1 MLDGITSQYG
11 FLYQKY
17 IFIMRAI
24 SHASMDRFFT
34 YEGIDDIDIDTF
46 DESDGLS
53 MVSIST
59 SKYIQVKSG
68 TVSLNCWAKVLG
80 NWLLIDDCLNK
91 DVALVC
97 ENALEFDVN
106 DEKTIDAVYDYFEQ
120 GKDKKRSAVARKV
133 YDKILLNKGENNA
146 KEIIKELSGKCIV
159 EVSSMDSTVNDLCQ
173 IIIKTYCTDI
183 KIYERAKQARCER
196 FVEYL
201 LAEID
206 AAIKNKKKYTLG
218 LQRLIEIS
226 GTVKNEISDNRYTV
240 NTSEIKKRKQKEAE
254 TLVKNSALREIRQ
267 LKLVNNSTEF
277 ITREVVNE
285 LLYRDF
291 RDVYANDGIEVSNIE
306 DIAFTNYQDALF
318 DLGDNPAA
326 KEVFK
331 RTTAKEIHSSIMQN
345 SPIYRKGCYVY
356 LTGDDIE
363 TDKQISWGKEDEE

>member
-1 MLDGITSQYG
+1 M
-11 FLYQKY
+11 
-17 IFIMRAI
+17 
-24 SHASMDRFFT
+24 
-34 YEGIDDIDIDTF
+34 
-46 DESDGLS
+46 
-53 MVSIST
+53 
-59 SKYIQVKSG
+59 
-68 TVSLNCWAKVLG
+68 
-80 NWLLIDDCLNK
+80 
-91 DVALVC
+91 VC

-254 TLVKNSALREIRQ
+254 TLVKDSALREIRQ

>member
-17 IFIMRAI
+17 IFIMNAI
-24 SHASMDRFFT
+24 SHASMDKFFT

-53 MVSIST
+53 MISIST

-68 TVSLNCWAKVLG
+68 AVSQSCWAKVLG

-91 DVALVC
+91 EFSLVC
-97 ENALEFDVN
+97 ENDLDFEVD
-106 DEKTIDAVYDYFEQ
+106 DENIIDAVYNYLER

-133 YDKILLNKGENNA
+133 YDKFFLNKDENYV
-146 KEIIKELSGKCIV
+146 KEIIKELSVKCIV
-159 EVSSMDSTVNDLCQ
+159 EISSMDSTINNLCQ
-173 IIIKTYCTDI
+173 IIIETYCTDI
-183 KIYERAKQARCER
+183 KIYERAKLARCER

-206 AAIKNKKKYTLG
+206 SAIKNKKKYTLG
-218 LQRLIEIS
+218 LQRIIEIS
-226 GTVKNEISDNRYTV
+226 GTVKNEISDNKYTV
-240 NTSEIKKRKQKEAE
+240 NTAEIKKRKQKEAE
-254 TLVKNSALREIRQ
+254 TLVKDSVLREIRQ
-267 LKLVNNSTEF
+267 LKLVNSSTEF

-291 RDVYANDGIEVSNIE
+291 RDVYADDGIEVSNIE
-306 DIAFTNYQDALF
+306 DIAYTNYRDALLA
-318 DLGDNPAA
+318 LGDNPAA
-326 KEVFK
+326 KEVFIS
-331 RTTAKEIHSSIMQN
+331 TIAKEIHSSIMQN

-356 LTGDDIE
+356 LTGDEIE
-363 TDKQISWGKEDEE
+363 IDKQISWGKEDEE

>member
-254 TLVKNSALREIRQ
+254 TLVKDSALREIRQ

>member
-267 LKLVNNSTEF
+267 LKLVNSSIEF

-285 LLYRDF
+285 LLYKDF